1 MKIYL
6 KKSAIIKNVLNLHHI
21 FPKSFSVEGK
31 LKSKESNLKN
41 KNYSV
46 FDIFEEEKAEEN
58 DFNRIPYHNKF
69 YDDIPLEET
78 EKITEI
84 PEKNK
89 DFHEIPKELIEQP
102 LIKFEKSKLN
112 ENFQNNSMKPTYT
125 KPYTKQT
132 VDHEQLIDRML
143 LQKTNSYQQNYNYN
157 NNSNGTNY
165 TNKNQNNYNNM
176 NEEYN
181 SNTQKRQ
188 RISFLREGMLL
199 NLYMKKV

>member
-1 MKIYL
+1 MMKIYL

-58 DFNRIPYHNKF
+58 NFNRIPYHNKF

-78 EKITEI
+78 EKIIEI

-89 DFHEIPKELIEQP
+89 DFHEIPKEQIEQP
-102 LIKFEKSKLN
+102 LIKLEKSKLN
-112 ENFQNNSMKPTYT
+112 ENSQNNSMKPT
-125 KPYTKQT
+125 YTKQT